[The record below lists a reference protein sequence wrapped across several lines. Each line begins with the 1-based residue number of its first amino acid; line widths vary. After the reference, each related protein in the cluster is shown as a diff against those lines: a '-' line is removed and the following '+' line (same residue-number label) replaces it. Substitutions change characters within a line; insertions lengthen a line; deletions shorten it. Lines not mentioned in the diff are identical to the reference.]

1 MSFLTALRTVN
12 HFPALA
18 AQGHPFALR
27 KAVRAIHNMEEF
39 SAKALFAKIHRQDSD
54 DLNLETFQP
63 KPIPLITVDEG
74 GNLVLDPEGEN
85 LLKNIPG
92 KISIVSVCGQ
102 ARSGKSALCNLLV
115 SNSGQGFK
123 LSHDFSYSTA
133 GIWLWGVPISTK
145 DTQIFFLDCQATNE
159 LEKCPKSDMILYALT
174 VLLSSV
180 IVFNSKGV
188 IDEEAIKQLNL
199 LMCFSDA
206 IDFTMEYGNS
216 TEEIEE
222 RVGAEIPKFVWVL
235 RDFQIAILD
244 DNDNCLPPKEY
255 MESLLNMPSFM
266 GAHARN
272 NEKTLH
278 SFLKIFR
285 DRDCFTLPRPTKKES
300 DLKIFERV
308 GLEGLRS
315 QFLEE
320 FNKFKISILENC
332 PIKKINGSEVTGFQ
346 LITVTQ
352 QTIELV
358 NNEELPNFYE
368 VVDFA
373 ARLQY
378 EEVLHKAK
386 QRFALSKR
394 LDLAKMPFEELEI
407 IDNLQQAKEASL
419 SMFTSIKPKNPDI
432 EIEMLENF
440 LEFFQECLKA
450 ILKANYAASEAF
462 NISLLETLYRD
473 IIIKVDEGY
482 YSDNFEELETDWI
495 RTIYVY
501 EKQAKG
507 PGRFS
512 ALTEF
517 SKTHQH
523 GAFNRFFEEIK
534 EKNFEEIEALRQNG
548 RENEEKLKNQ
558 RKNEARQE
566 IINGHVS
573 NI

>member
-1 MSFLTALRTVN
+1 MSFLTALRTVHN
-12 HFPALA
+12 FSALA
-18 AQGHPFALR
+18 AQRQAFTLH
-27 KAVRAIHNMEEF
+27 KAIRTTHNMEEF

-54 DLNLETFQP
+54 DSTLETFQP
-63 KPIPLITVDEG
+63 KAIPLITVDEG
-74 GNLVLDPEGEN
+74 GNLILDPEGEN
-85 LLKNIPG
+85 LLKNTVG
-92 KISIVSVCGQ
+92 KISIISVCGPRQ
-102 ARSGKSALCNLLV
+102 SGKSTLSNFLI

-174 VLLSSV
+174 VLLSSL

-188 IDEEAIKQLNL
+188 IDEEAIKQLTL
-199 LMCFSDA
+199 LMCFSHA
-206 IDFTMEYGNS
+206 IDFSMEYGNT

-266 GAHARN
+266 GANARS
-272 NEKTLH
+272 NEQILH
-278 SFLKIFR
+278 SFLKVFK
-285 DRDCFTLPRPTKKES
+285 DRDCFTLPRPTKKDSELKKFES
-300 DLKIFERV
+300 LSLDDLRT
-308 GLEGLRS
+308 
-315 QFLEE
+315 QFQDE
-320 FNKFKISILENC
+320 FNKFKISMLENC

-352 QTIELV
+352 QIIELV
-358 NNEELPNFYE
+358 NNEELPNLYE

-386 QRFALSKR
+386 QRFALNKK
-394 LDLAKMPFEELEI
+394 LDLAKMPFEEFEI
-407 IDNLQQAKEASL
+407 IDNLQQAKDVSL
-419 SMFTSIKPKNPDI
+419 SMFVSVKPKNQEI

-440 LEFFQECLKA
+440 QEFFQECLKA

-473 IIIKVDEGY
+473 IIVKVDEGF

-495 RTIYVY
+495 HTMHMY

-534 EKNFEEIEALRQNG
+534 EKYFEEIEVLRQNG

-558 RKNEARQE
+558 KKNEARQE
-566 IINGHVS
+566 IINDHVI